1 MKESADIRRQL
12 AATDVPVRKGA
23 ELLPDDA
30 KQADLGQEMLTG
42 NHGA

>member
-12 AATDVPVRKGA
+12 AAADVPVRKGA

-30 KQADLGQEMLTG
+30 KQADLGQEILAG